1 MLFYSSS
8 KEKKWVKGKICLRIF
23 LLQRCDKTPWACSDL
38 GALPALERPSFPLAY
53 SSRDS
58 PNTTTRHIKYMV
70 RNSVGVRKNR
80 RGELRNLL
88 YPAFRAAG
96 CSAFL
101 SEKKNTHFLLC
112 SVTIQILKNPIKRN
126 CYLLFCLTK
135 TPRAKWQRERREKGQ
150 QHGETDRQVTLSK
163 LITVGQWALH
173 SQIQPTV
180 NGKYSKNII
189 PEISKKQNLNLPYN
203 DTRLHSI
210 HTVLG

>member
-1 MLFYSSS
+1 MT
-8 KEKKWVKGKICLRIF
+8 E
-23 LLQRCDKTPWACSDL
+23 
-38 GALPALERPSFPLAY
+38 
-53 SSRDS
+53 
-58 PNTTTRHIKYMV
+58 
-70 RNSVGVRKNR
+70 R
-80 RGELRNLL
+80 RG
-88 YPAFRAAG
+88 
-96 CSAFL
+96 
-101 SEKKNTHFLLC
+101 
-112 SVTIQILKNPIKRN
+112 
-126 CYLLFCLTK
+126 
-135 TPRAKWQRERREKGQ
+135 KGQ